1 MEIIIEKEK
10 VLSMVGPRIF
20 FKRIIK
26 KFKFF
31 KTLINKNFNIS
42 SYKKKKKNRIK
53 YMQFLLLAFIF

>member
-42 SYKKKKKNRIK
+42 SYKKKKIESNTCNFF
-53 YMQFLLLAFIF
+53 Y

>member
-42 SYKKKKKNRIK
+42 SYKKKNRIK